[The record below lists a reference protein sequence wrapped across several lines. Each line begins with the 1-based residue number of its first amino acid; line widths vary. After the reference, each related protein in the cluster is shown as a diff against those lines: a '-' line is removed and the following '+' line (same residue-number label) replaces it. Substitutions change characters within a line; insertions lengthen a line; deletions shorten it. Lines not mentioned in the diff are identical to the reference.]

1 MRVRNMFCKSIN
13 SNTNDIVKVVI
24 EGKLVAGKQ
33 TEIKEVKNAFEAY
46 DKWAKKQD
54 STNLD
59 GTTNQVTNQVA
70 RVKSIFAFCAEPRS
84 RDEIQQHIGIS
95 NRGYFRTNILKP
107 LLEAG
112 KLKMTIP
119 DKPNSKNQK
128 WV

>member
-1 MRVRNMFCKSIN
+1 MISKPLYNITEKAA
-13 SNTNDIVKVVI
+13 DYLAKIVEIVTRI
-24 EGKLVAGKQ
+24 E
-33 TEIKEVKNAFEAY
+33 Y
-46 DKWAKKQD
+46 
-54 STNLD
+54 
-59 GTTNQVTNQVA
+59 GTSNQVTNQVA
-70 RVKSIFAFCAEPRS
+70 RVKSILAFCAEPRS

-128 WV
+128 YIRV